1 MNNSSDVSMNII
13 VKKEKKKNK
22 VTFWRRKKTT
32 LTSGKTQDT
41 RLKVEKN
48 KMATIH
54 YKYKE
59 SKKEK
64 RVKTISCYT
73 ADRFYRCIFWAG
85 IKRER
90 ESASVRDSHAI
101 IYVVLPR

>member
-1 MNNSSDVSMNII
+1 MNII

-32 LTSGKTQDT
+32 LTSEKTQDT

-59 SKKEK
+59 SKEEK
-64 RVKTISCYT
+64 KS
-73 ADRFYRCIFWAG
+73 
-85 IKRER
+85 
-90 ESASVRDSHAI
+90 
-101 IYVVLPR
+101 